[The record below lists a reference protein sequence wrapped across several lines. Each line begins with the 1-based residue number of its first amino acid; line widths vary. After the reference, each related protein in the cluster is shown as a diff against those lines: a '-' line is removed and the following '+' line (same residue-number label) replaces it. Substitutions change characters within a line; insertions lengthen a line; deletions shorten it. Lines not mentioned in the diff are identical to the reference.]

1 MRTDKNKKVVL
12 TKEKSN
18 IIYGI
23 AACLMVFH
31 HLFAFPERIPN
42 TYVAV
47 LDFNFLH
54 VETMIAYFGKIC
66 ISLYAFISGYGLTQK
81 AKHVSS
87 VFLMIKNQIEKFYIH
102 YWMVF
107 VIFVPYGIVK
117 SIYEINI
124 GKLLGNFIG
133 WYCTY
138 NAEWWYVKQYLVMLL
153 LFPFLYMIYEKL
165 ERSLPQKLRVVI
177 GTISVCILA
186 ITVETLRYIMVFVI
200 GMFFA
205 KEQIFEIIDGKLRM
219 KNMIALVNLISIFG
233 VRTVLGGSGQ
243 LDIILTPAFI
253 YSVCILTDIDI
264 AKKYINPVIKTIGK
278 YSIYIWLIHT
288 FYIYYYFQKVIFAA
302 QYSIIIFIWTMILC
316 VSTSAIIN
324 NLLIKCF
331 KYKEKIIR
339 VNFNERK
346 S

>member
-1 MRTDKNKKVVL
+1 
-12 TKEKSN
+12 
-18 IIYGI
+18 
-23 AACLMVFH
+23 
-31 HLFAFPERIPN
+31 
-42 TYVAV
+42 
-47 LDFNFLH
+47 
-54 VETMIAYFGKIC
+54 
-66 ISLYAFISGYGLTQK
+66 
-81 AKHVSS
+81 
-87 VFLMIKNQIEKFYIH
+87 
-102 YWMVF
+102 
-107 VIFVPYGIVK
+107 
-117 SIYEINI
+117 
-124 GKLLGNFIG
+124 
-133 WYCTY
+133 
-138 NAEWWYVKQYLVMLL
+138 
-153 LFPFLYMIYEKL
+153 MIYEKL

>member
-138 NAEWWYVKQYLVMLL
+138 NA
-153 LFPFLYMIYEKL
+153 
-165 ERSLPQKLRVVI
+165 
-177 GTISVCILA
+177 
-186 ITVETLRYIMVFVI
+186 
-200 GMFFA
+200 
-205 KEQIFEIIDGKLRM
+205 
-219 KNMIALVNLISIFG
+219 
-233 VRTVLGGSGQ
+233 
-243 LDIILTPAFI
+243 
-253 YSVCILTDIDI
+253 
-264 AKKYINPVIKTIGK
+264 
-278 YSIYIWLIHT
+278 
-288 FYIYYYFQKVIFAA
+288 
-302 QYSIIIFIWTMILC
+302 
-316 VSTSAIIN
+316 
-324 NLLIKCF
+324 
-331 KYKEKIIR
+331 
-339 VNFNERK
+339 
-346 S
+346 